1 LRCGGPAEH
10 TAALQGEQQ
19 GEGGDDEDD
28 GGGGHD
34 DQCDERGMRGAGAG
48 QRQAKADPLSGMTG
62 PILDRNKL
70 HRNTPAVRLA
80 DSNQK
85 SRRNSHIRSFPSAR
99 SEHI

>member
-1 LRCGGPAEH
+1 VRSKLSAIAVSGSHLISVIWGRGELADLEQVQAERLDVPRTRQGANGASRGGP
-10 TAALQGEQQ
+10 
-19 GEGGDDEDD
+19 
-28 GGGGHD
+28 
-34 DQCDERGMRGAGAG
+34 
-48 QRQAKADPLSGMTG
+48 PLSGMTG

-85 SRRNSHIRSFPSAR
+85 SRRNSCIGSFPSAW